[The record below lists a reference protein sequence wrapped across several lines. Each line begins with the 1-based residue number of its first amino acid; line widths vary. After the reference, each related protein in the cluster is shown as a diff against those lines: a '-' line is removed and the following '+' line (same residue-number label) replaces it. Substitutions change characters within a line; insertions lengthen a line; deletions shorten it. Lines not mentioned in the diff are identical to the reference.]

1 MGPFGYLAFFGI
13 LELYGREFKIE
24 EGWKL
29 QCSVKVLAF
38 KLKSFGIRK
47 VQTFLKL
54 PQINEKWEISFDKN
68 RVTIFIPKFIDIIS
82 ESTRKKLREYEKNSG
97 IDPDKNRNEE
107 GYREGEGEGE
117 GEGEVKNKNLAH
129 LRCPYQQIIDLYHK
143 QLSELP
149 TVRSMTGFKD
159 NLRARWKEEKERQN
173 LAWWDEFF
181 TEISKM
187 DFLMG
192 RVKSFK
198 ATLSWIV
205 GPKNFDKIINGQ
217 YLSNNAGGN
226 DDEFSKFLRKHE
238 AAK

>member
-1 MGPFGYLAFFGI
+1 M
-13 LELYGREFKIE
+13 
-24 EGWKL
+24 
-29 QCSVKVLAF
+29 
-38 KLKSFGIRK
+38 
-47 VQTFLKL
+47 
-54 PQINEKWEISFDKN
+54 
-68 RVTIFIPKFIDIIS
+68 
-82 ESTRKKLREYEKNSG
+82 
-97 IDPDKNRNEE
+97 
-107 GYREGEGEGE
+107 
-117 GEGEVKNKNLAH
+117 
-129 LRCPYQQIIDLYHK
+129 
-143 QLSELP
+143 
-149 TVRSMTGFKD
+149 RSMTGFKD

-238 AAK
+238 AA